1 MRIIGRI
8 YKTQNKNRLV
18 AIKTHNRIL
27 YLHFQNSQFSQFRR
41 YLYPGTYIDLD
52 YDEEKNFTKNGIAA
66 YLVNYV
72 HQIYRINLFQKI
84 LYYDRMELNG
94 SLADF
99 LNSLG
104 NILFLDLEMTMPSYN
119 FSGKGYRME
128 IIQAGYVL
136 VNGKGD
142 EISRYNNYIQ
152 PKIHKDISNR
162 TLDFLNISRE
172 EFHRNAIP
180 YSEFYEEFK
189 MLVLK
194 YQPSILIFGKND
206 KLILNDS
213 FEIHNVENLSDRIRY
228 VNLCKL
234 IQTYYHLKNEPGL
247 FKLYQ
252 TYYKNDEIQVHDAF
266 NDSYV
271 TMAVFNAFKK
281 DVEHKTDFYSIIKE
295 KF

>member
-8 YKTQNKNRLV
+8 YKTNHKKRWI
-18 AIKTHNRIL
+18 AIKTLYRIL
-27 YLHFQNSQFSQFRR
+27 YFHFPNSQYNQFKR
-41 YLYPGTYIDLD
+41 YFYSGTYIDLD
-52 YDEEKNFTKNGIAA
+52 YDEEKNFNKSGIASF
-66 YLVNYV
+66 LVNYV
-72 HQIYRINLFQKI
+72 QQIYTIHNYHKV
-84 LYYDRMELNG
+84 LYYDRLELNG
-94 SLADF
+94 SLAEF

-104 NILFLDLEMTMPSYN
+104 NVMFLDLEMTMPSYA
-119 FSGKGYRME
+119 FSGKGYRTE

-136 VNGKGD
+136 VNGQGN
-142 EISRYNNYIQ
+142 EICRYNHYIL
-152 PKIHKDISNR
+152 PKLHKDISNR
-162 TLDFLNISRE
+162 ALDFLKLTRE
-172 EFHRNAIP
+172 QFHLNAIS
-180 YSEFYEEFK
+180 YDEFYEDFRMIVFK
-189 MLVLK
+189 
-194 YQPSILIFGKND
+194 YRPSIIIFGKND

-213 FEIHNVENLSDRIRY
+213 FEIHQVESLSNQIRY

-252 TYYKNDEIQVHDAF
+252 TYYDKEEVQTHDAF

-281 DVEHKTDFYSIIKE
+281 DVEHKTDHYSKIKS

>member
-1 MRIIGRI
+1 MRIVGRI
-8 YKTQNKNRLV
+8 YKTNNKNRWIAL
-18 AIKTHNRIL
+18 KTYHRIL
-27 YLHFQNSQFSQFRR
+27 YFHFQNSQFNQFRR

-52 YDEEKNFTKNGIAA
+52 YDEEKNFTKNGIASF
-66 YLVNYV
+66 LVNYV
-72 HQIYRINLFQKI
+72 HQIYCIHMFQKI
-84 LYYDRMELNG
+84 LYYDRLELNS
-94 SLADF
+94 SLAEF
-99 LNSLG
+99 LNGLG
-104 NILFLDLEMTMPSYN
+104 NIMFLDLEMTMPSYT
-119 FSGKGYRME
+119 FTGKGYITE

-142 EISRYNNYIQ
+142 EICRYNHYIQ

-162 TLDFLNISRE
+162 TLDFLNLTRQ
-172 EFHRNAIP
+172 EFHQNAIP

-189 MLVLK
+189 MIILN
-194 YQPSILIFGKND
+194 YQPSIVIFGKND

-213 FEIHNVENLSDRIRY
+213 FEIHKVESLGDRIRY

-252 TYYKNDEIQVHDAF
+252 TYYENDEIQIHDAF
-266 NDSYV
+266 SDSYV

-281 DVEHKTDFYSIIKE
+281 DVEHKTDFYAKIKM

>member
-234 IQTYYHLKNEPGL
+234 
-247 FKLYQ
+247 
-252 TYYKNDEIQVHDAF
+252 
-266 NDSYV
+266 
-271 TMAVFNAFKK
+271 
-281 DVEHKTDFYSIIKE
+281 
-295 KF
+295 